1 MNEGYILQTMTPEE
15 RRELLE
21 KAVEKSTEN
30 GTWPMLL
37 AAIAMCLGLGGNNHN

>member
-1 MNEGYILQTMTPEE
+1 MEEGYILQTMTPEE

-21 KAVEKSTEN
+21 KAIDKSLEK

-37 AAIAMCLGLGGNNHN
+37 AVIGMTLGMGNKE